1 MKKVLPLLFLILF
14 GTTVPSLE
22 AKTSRAHL
30 VSEVDS
36 CWAILQ
42 EIMSD
47 PATAIPPAV
56 WQRAHAVVI
65 VNQFKAGF
73 IFGLKGGYGVILV
86 KKPGGHWSVPVLLS
100 ADEASLGFQIGAKSV
115 ESVNIITDD
124 QTPRLLF
131 RKRYNL
137 GFNAKAVAG
146 PHAAEAESVN
156 HTLLTDPVYVYTK
169 SSGLYA
175 GATVNAAEVA
185 RNDEDNFVLYNTN
198 YSMPELL
205 YSDWVQAPTDVQPLM
220 SYLERLAP

>member
-1 MKKVLPLLFLILF
+1 MKKVLPLLLLVLF

-22 AKTSRAHL
+22 AKTPRVRL

-56 WQRAHAVVI
+56 WQRARAVVI

-137 GFNAKAVAG
+137 AFNAKAVAG
-146 PHAAEAESVN
+146 PHAAEAERVN
-156 HTLLTDPVYVYTK
+156 RMLLTSPVYVYTK

-205 YSDWVQAPTDVQPLM
+205 YSDWVQAPADVQPLM
-220 SYLERLAP
+220 GYLERLAP